1 MKVKVVKLS
10 EIFPYYDNPRDN
22 TNAVEPTKEVSS
34 VLDTLSLSSLIRQ
47 V

>member
-1 MKVKVVKLS
+1 MKVNVVKLS

-22 TNAVEPTKEVSS
+22 TNALNLLRRVSS

>member
-22 TNAVEPTKEVSS
+22 TN
-34 VLDTLSLSSLIRQ
+34 TLSLSSLIRQ